1 MTQKTRF
8 ERKKAATKEKIFNT
22 AIDLFLRKG
31 YEETT
36 VDEIVEKADVAKGT
50 FFNHFPTKDALLSYL
65 GQQRVAVLEDLL
77 EKEFGNV
84 STSKEQI
91 FSWLRVYGGIN
102 EENKEIT
109 ALISREIFKT
119 FFCGGEAEQ
128 QNILQL
134 NELLAE
140 IIKKGQQQGE
150 FRHDFSPKKGADLF
164 IAMYFFTVFQ
174 WLEREKNSSLVDELI
189 EKAEILMAGMY

>member
-22 AIDLFLRKG
+22 AIDLFLQKG

-65 GQQRVAVLEDLL
+65 GQQRVAILGDLL
-77 EKEFGNV
+77 EKEFGKV
-84 STSKEQI
+84 SSSKEQI
-91 FSWLRVYGGIN
+91 FTWLRVYGRIN

-119 FFCGGEAEQ
+119 FFYGGEAEK

-134 NELLAE
+134 SGLLAE

-150 FRHDFSPKKGADLF
+150 FRQDFSPKKGADLF
-164 IAMYFFTVFQ
+164 IGMYFFTLFQ
-174 WLEREKNSSLVDELI
+174 WLEREKNYSLVDELI